1 MKQFL
6 HQCGHVHAIIIHFL
20 NEGLQP
26 YVKVISHGAI
36 DIV

>member
-6 HQCGHVHAIIIHFL
+6 HQCGYVHAIIIHFL
-20 NEGLQP
+20 SEGLQP

>member
-1 MKQFL
+1 MRTCPCYNYTFS
-6 HQCGHVHAIIIHFL
+6 
-20 NEGLQP
+20 EGLQP